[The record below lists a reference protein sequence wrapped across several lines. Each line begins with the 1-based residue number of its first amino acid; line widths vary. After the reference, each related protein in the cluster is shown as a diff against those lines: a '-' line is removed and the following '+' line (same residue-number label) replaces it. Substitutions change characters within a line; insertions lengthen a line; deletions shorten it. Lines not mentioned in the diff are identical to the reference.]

1 MTREEDHLKR
11 PSEETLD
18 ALVAH
23 RWRGHAIRD
32 PAAMTP
38 YLVEWRDRYVGKAA
52 LVLQPG
58 STAEVAA
65 S

>member
-1 MTREEDHLKR
+1 MTREGDHTQR

-18 ALVAH
+18 ALSRIV
-23 RWRGHAIRD
+23 GEYHAIRD

-52 LVLQPG
+52 LVLKPG
-58 STAEVAA
+58 STE
-65 S
+65 